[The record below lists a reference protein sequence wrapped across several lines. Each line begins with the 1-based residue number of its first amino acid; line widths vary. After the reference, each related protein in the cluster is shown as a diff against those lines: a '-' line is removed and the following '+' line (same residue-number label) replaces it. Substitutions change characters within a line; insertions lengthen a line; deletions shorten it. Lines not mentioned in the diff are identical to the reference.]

1 MEQSIEHRPVDTYLK
16 SPYNDREKAVHQA
29 LKYSRQE
36 GSYSMIAEN
45 DEKKRS
51 KLWRIAMTVSSIL
64 IIIIVIF
71 FGIKLFTSNPLEGK
85 WVNEGSGMVMRIQG
99 NGSASIE
106 WTEESETDSM
116 AELQYSVDLKSKT
129 ITLYQDEG
137 KENVQESYDTLAE
150 SGFAADTM
158 EGTYDYSLEQGELTL
173 TEREYG
179 DQMVFEKE

>member
-1 MEQSIEHRPVDTYLK
+1 
-16 SPYNDREKAVHQA
+16 
-29 LKYSRQE
+29 
-36 GSYSMIAEN
+36 MIAEN

-51 KLWRIAMTVSSIL
+51 KLWRIAMIVSSIL

-85 WVNEGSGMVMRIQG
+85 WVNEESGMVMRIQG
-99 NGSASIE
+99 NGAASIE
-106 WTEESETDSM
+106 WPEESDSM

-129 ITLYQDEG
+129 ITLYQDESS
-137 KENVQESYDTLAE
+137 EAVQESYDTLAE

>member
-1 MEQSIEHRPVDTYLK
+1 
-16 SPYNDREKAVHQA
+16 
-29 LKYSRQE
+29 
-36 GSYSMIAEN
+36 MIAEN

-51 KLWRIAMTVSSIL
+51 KLWRIAMIVSSIL

-99 NGSASIE
+99 NGAAYIE
-106 WTEESETDSM
+106 WPEESDSM

-129 ITLYQDEG
+129 ITLYQDESS
-137 KENVQESYDTLAE
+137 EAVQESYDTLAE

>member
-1 MEQSIEHRPVDTYLK
+1 
-16 SPYNDREKAVHQA
+16 
-29 LKYSRQE
+29 
-36 GSYSMIAEN
+36 MIAEN

-85 WVNEGSGMVMRIQG
+85 WVNEGSGMVMRIQR

-106 WTEESETDSM
+106 WTEESETDSI
-116 AELQYSVDLKSKT
+116 LQYSVDLKSKT

>member
-1 MEQSIEHRPVDTYLK
+1 
-16 SPYNDREKAVHQA
+16 
-29 LKYSRQE
+29 
-36 GSYSMIAEN
+36 
-45 DEKKRS
+45 
-51 KLWRIAMTVSSIL
+51 MTVSSIL

-85 WVNEGSGMVMRIQG
+85 WVNEGSGMVMRIQR

-106 WTEESETDSM
+106 WTEESETDSI
-116 AELQYSVDLKSKT
+116 LQYSVDLKSKT

-137 KENVQESYDTLAE
+137 KENAQESYDTLAE

>member
-1 MEQSIEHRPVDTYLK
+1 MHKENMRPVDTCLK
-16 SPYNDREKAVHQA
+16 NPYNDKKTVHQA

-36 GSYSMIAEN
+36 GSYGMIAEN

-51 KLWRIAMTVSSIL
+51 KLWRIAMIVSSLL

-85 WVNEGSGMVMRIQG
+85 WTNEGSGMVMRIQG

-106 WTEESETDSM
+106 WTDEPEAGRA
-116 AELQYSVDLKSKT
+116 AELRYNVDLKSKT
-129 ITLYQDEG
+129 ITLYQDD
-137 KENVQESYDTLAE
+137 ENEAARESYDTLAE
-150 SGFAADTM
+150 SGFAADTI

-179 DQMVFEKE
+179 DQMVFVRE